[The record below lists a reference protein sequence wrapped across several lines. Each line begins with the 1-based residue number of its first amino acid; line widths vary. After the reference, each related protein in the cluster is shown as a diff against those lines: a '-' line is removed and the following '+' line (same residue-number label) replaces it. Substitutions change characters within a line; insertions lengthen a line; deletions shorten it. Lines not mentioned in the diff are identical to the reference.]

1 MSRYMNNV
9 LGPDVPMGLGMALA
23 KDLEAMSYFSSLSP
37 AQQQAIIDRTH
48 SIQSKQEM
56 QQFVH
61 SLGSHS
67 LGNHS
72 LGNKQSMF

>member
-1 MSRYMNNV
+1 MNRYMNNV

-61 SLGSHS
+61 SLG
-67 LGNHS
+67 NHS
-72 LGNKQSMF
+72 LGNDHPSTF